1 MIIKENEFKTLTGY
15 TLKELK
21 IDFLN
26 RIKPSSIEEGENI
39 YDLSLDDLS
48 LIIER
53 VKDLTKEEIE
63 YQIVT
68 NQNEEF

>member
-26 RIKPSSIEEGENI
+26 R
-39 YDLSLDDLS
+39 
-48 LIIER
+48 
-53 VKDLTKEEIE
+53 
-63 YQIVT
+63 VT
-68 NQNEEF
+68 TVNQKVI